1 MQNLLSI
8 AFFVALALLVVVLL
22 VGILNLARTDE
33 NQATRS
39 NKLMRMRVIVQ
50 AVVVALLV
58 AIGVATGAVNFGF

>member
-8 AFFVALALLVVVLL
+8 AFFIALALLVVVLL
-22 VGILNLARTDE
+22 VGIINLARTDE

-50 AVVVALLV
+50 AVVIALLV

>member
-8 AFFVALALLVVVLL
+8 AFFIALALLVVVLL

>member
-1 MQNLLSI
+1 MQNWLSI
-8 AFFVALALLVVVLL
+8 AFFIALALLVVVLF

-33 NQATRS
+33 NQPTRS

-50 AVVVALLV
+50 GVVIALLV